1 MRQGFSAIVIML
13 LFVELLSPLAFAADP
28 PGTTGSGS
36 TASSSGPSTSS
47 PASTGASPPS
57 GSSPA
62 GTTTAASPT
71 RASTSPPPS
80 AGGACAIDS
89 ISDAERQQLQQF
101 LFSSKGRFQGD
112 FLNDLPLLES
122 LTRTEDPVDPF
133 SEEGKKR
140 RDEELKNSIN
150 ASEVAKLYGIKEEEF
165 GRDLKIWD
173 ADKKWFKNGA
183 MISGKAAL
191 DALSR
196 NPKSFEATSYQEI
209 IRQIQEATEGVLDKE
224 KQEEKEKKA
233 ASDVEPYARF
243 KIIQPSSGK
252 EFSLSEYFTLNEI
265 DPTSCLL
272 RNEIIQGRVGYVAML
287 DADLTYGT
295 RNEQVLSGQYVS
307 PATGKPTKELQ
318 SERGGRPV
326 NQYFVGSKV
335 IGYLNLNGGGNLVV
349 PEFYRDWIT
358 FAHAYTRTDFY
369 ISAVAALGTLGAARN
384 LRSVK
389 EDLEKSVDRVKIRE
403 AGEFTMS
410 DVGSQILGDIQ
421 RTTQGNLILREGI
434 NIPNPAGAAPGVL
447 RATSVNV
454 VHDPAAGGRVLRYF
468 DDTGTP
474 ILHAD
479 VPGVNTLDEAI
490 TVDRRLRFERQGGL
504 DEQIRDA
511 DHNLRSL
518 RQLQESL
525 TRRVTASYMLAG
537 GWLGP
542 ARMAFMSNS
551 GILFQARHQD
561 DDKFLRVL
569 ANKQVLEDFK
579 KASGFLALGKIQEFV
594 AKYAGLGLVPEKAF
608 YSKDVLL
615 INYPEGGK
623 ADNEESQTSFRTT
636 DEEIGSFGINSVW
649 KGDSYT
655 LNFEDLRGFGGKET
669 FTSLAF
675 VSNNIMLEPVLED
688 QNLKSLTA
696 FASLAVPFW
705 VSKRIFDLQEGA
717 LGIGVFLTTLEY
729 LDINEN
735 YGKDATCGQEEMDL
749 FKNKFRAATAGS
761 VAITALNVGR
771 VAISRMNEFLHQT
784 SILNNYASG
793 FLEILDWTNPAE
805 QYRFVVGNNAITY
818 TSNCRDPMH
827 NILTFQPI
835 PERAA
840 KAGNILQEKVPALYE
855 QIDKLPLGKALQADE
870 EDRKIAAQLK
880 NTREVLNLRTQLA
893 NQQGQVLTPELLY
906 VHVTQSTFSTKHG
919 LFNLIQDACS
929 LPDRVQ
935 SKDGR
940 SITFSNGLQAFNAD
954 GSTAFSFQSEM
965 WKLRAMARNRNQ
977 ALARVIIPNKI
988 IQQTLSGSDSVFL
1001 DVSSTGQST
1010 LVSPSCDLARAYFE
1024 LSGRNIGS
1032 DFTQAI
1038 GKVKSVITTDGEA
1051 GILDNQITFVD
1062 RDGFSS
1068 SVPSPEDL
1076 RKSITSGGRITIHNN
1091 GQVMLH
1097 GAPGGSFDKK
1107 PIGTL
1112 ESVVGEFGL
1121 IEHEPGTG
1129 RLLVIIYSLFETSA
1143 QNLNAYKVQQKDGGV
1158 GVQTV
1163 AKAGLEE
1170 SADKLNKA
1178 LESVAGKE
1186 GFTSFETADKIFYI
1200 TPDGNLRVIDKKT
1213 GTAKDYKLKDPS
1225 NPVKVD
1231 GNEFVIPTDKGDFRF
1246 SIDNQNGQPTL
1257 NAQGPDGLQEVLAL
1271 LAARG
1276 QNGVLT
1282 FNPSTGAINVYNG
1295 QDVPLNPA
1303 FADQGIGFT
1312 GAGDGSSQGT
1322 VADNP
1327 FLDPRKTTES
1337 ASSRSSALALPSW
1350 PQEGLLFAVLLLAIL
1365 VGVAFVR
1372 FRGD

>member
-1 MRQGFSAIVIML
+1 MRQGFSAIVILL
-13 LFVELLSPLAFAADP
+13 LFLELFAPLAFASSHTTP
-28 PGTTGSGS
+28 PTPGTPPAT
-36 TASSSGPSTSS
+36 T
-47 PASTGASPPS
+47 PASTTPPTPTS
-57 GSSPA
+57 T
-62 GTTTAASPT
+62 GT
-71 RASTSPPPS
+71 PPPTF
-80 AGGACAIDS
+80 GGTCAIDE
-89 ISDAERQQLQQF
+89 ITEAERQQLQQF

-122 LTRTEDPVDPF
+122 LTRGEDPVDPF
-133 SEEGKKR
+133 SAEGRKKR
-140 RDEELKNSIN
+140 EAELKNAIN
-150 ASEVAKLYGIKEEEF
+150 ASDVAKLYNISAEDL
-165 GRDLKIWD
+165 GRNLNIWD
-173 ADKKWFKNGA
+173 EEKGWFKNGGI
-183 MISGKAAL
+183 ISGKDAL

-209 IRQIQEATEGVLDKE
+209 IRQLQEQTEGILDKQ
-224 KQEEKEKKA
+224 KQEEKEKEA
-233 ASDVEPYARF
+233 ASDLEPYERF
-243 KIIQPSSGK
+243 KIIHPSSGK
-252 EFSLSEYFTLNEI
+252 ETSLAEYFTLNKI

-272 RNEIIQGRVGYVAML
+272 RKEFIQGRVGYVAML

-295 RNEQVLSGQYVS
+295 RNDQILSGNYRS
-307 PATGKPTKELQ
+307 PATGKPTAELESQ
-318 SERGGRPV
+318 RGGRNV
-326 NQYFVGSKV
+326 NQYFVGSKIV
-335 IGYLNLNGGGNLVV
+335 AYLNLNGGGNLVV
-349 PEFYRDWIT
+349 PEFYRDWIS

-369 ISAVAALGTLGAARN
+369 ISAVAALGTLGASRN

-389 EDLEKSVDRVKIRE
+389 EELEKSVNRVKIRE

-410 DVGSQILGDIQ
+410 DVGAEILGDIQ
-421 RTTQGNLILREGI
+421 RTGQGNLILREGI
-434 NIPNPAGAAPGVL
+434 NIPNPAGGAAF

-454 VHDPAAGGRVLRYF
+454 VHDPVTGNRVLRYF
-468 DDTGTP
+468 DDTGAAIP
-474 ILHAD
+474 VAD

-490 TVDRRLRFERQGGL
+490 QVDRRLRFERSGGL
-504 DEQIRDA
+504 DERIRQA
-511 DHNLRSL
+511 DHNLKSMRS
-518 RQLQESL
+518 LQESL
-525 TRRVTASYMLAG
+525 TRRVVTSYMLAG

-542 ARMAFMSNS
+542 ARMSFTMNS
-551 GILFQARHQD
+551 GVLFQARHQD

-569 ANKQVLEDFK
+569 ANKQVLENFK

-615 INYPEGGK
+615 VNYPEGGK
-623 ADNEESQTSFRTT
+623 ADNPASTTSFRTT
-636 DEEIGSFGINSVW
+636 DEDIGSFGVNSVW

-669 FTSLAF
+669 FTSMAF
-675 VSNNIMLEPVLED
+675 VSNNIILEPVLED

-696 FASLAVPFW
+696 FASLAIPFW
-705 VSKRIFDLQEGA
+705 VSKRLFDLQEGA
-717 LGIGVFLTTLEY
+717 LGVGVFLTTLEY

-735 YGKDATCGQEEMDL
+735 YGKDEACSKEEMDL

-761 VAITALNVGR
+761 VAITALNFGR
-771 VAISRMNEFLHQT
+771 VAVTRIRSFLQET
-784 SILNNYASG
+784 TILNNYAAG

-805 QYRFVVGNNAITY
+805 QYRFYVGNNAITY
-818 TSNCRDPMH
+818 TSNCKDPMH

-840 KAGNILQEKVPALYE
+840 KTGNVLQEKVPALFE
-855 QIDKLPLGKALQADE
+855 QIGKLPLGKALSVDE
-870 EDRKIAAQLK
+870 EDRKLASQLK
-880 NTREVLNLRTQLA
+880 NTKEVLNLRAQLA
-893 NQQGQVLTPELLY
+893 NQQGIVITPELLY
-906 VHVTQSTFSTKHG
+906 VHVTESTFSTKHG
-919 LFNLIQDACS
+919 LFDLIQNACS

-940 SITFSNGLQAFNAD
+940 SITFSDGLQAFNAD

-965 WKLRAMARNRNQ
+965 WRLRAMARNRNQ

-988 IQQTLSGSDSVFL
+988 IHHTLNGADSEFL
-1001 DVSSTGQST
+1001 SVSSTGQST
-1010 LVSPSCDLARAYFE
+1010 LIQPSCDLSRAYFE

-1038 GKVKSVITTDGEA
+1038 GKVKSVITSDGEA

-1062 RDGFSS
+1062 RDGFSA
-1068 SVPSPEDL
+1068 SVPTPDDL
-1076 RKSITSGGRITIHNN
+1076 RKSITSGGRISILNN
-1091 GQVMLH
+1091 GQVVLH

-1107 PIGTL
+1107 ILGTL
-1112 ESVVGEFGL
+1112 ESVVGEYGI
-1121 IEHEPGTG
+1121 IEHERGTG
-1129 RLLVIIYSLFETSA
+1129 RLLVIIYSLFETSS
-1143 QNLNAYKVQQKDGGV
+1143 QNLNAYKIQQKDGGV
-1158 GVQTV
+1158 GLQGV
-1163 AKAGLEE
+1163 AKAGFEE
-1170 SADKLNKA
+1170 SGDKLNKA

-1200 TPDGNLRVIDKKT
+1200 TPDGKLRVMDKKT
-1213 GTAKDYKLKDPS
+1213 GAATDYKLKDPN

-1246 SIDNQNGQPTL
+1246 AIDNQNGQPTL
-1257 NAQGPDGLQEVLAL
+1257 SASGPDGLQEVLAL

-1322 VADNP
+1322 AADNP
-1327 FLDPRKTTES
+1327 FLDPRRTSES
-1337 ASSRSSALALPSW
+1337 TSSRSPNLSLPSW
-1350 PQEGLLFAVLLLAIL
+1350 PEENAGLLALLAVIL
-1365 VGVAFVR
+1365 VGVALVR
-1372 FRGD
+1372 FRED